1 LQNQVNLYTFV
12 HKGQRTRFSTISKA
26 AGTLDT
32 NDQNALASLENEI
45 LSFKEHMFRHAELEE
60 KFIHPILSER
70 VPGGANRLNEDHKI
84 MHRQF
89 EDLIACFAEMKKKQD
104 FEKREELSLEF
115 YLAWNRF
122 TAFYFNHIDYE
133 EEYVMPSLWKLC
145 TSDELTGVFRKSLAD
160 QAPEEIIYAFTMA
173 LPAMSPTERVMTIN
187 QGQAVG
193 PPEAFQA
200 ALKIA
205 EHVLTPTD
213 WSSLKKGLNLEG

>member
-1 LQNQVNLYTFV
+1 M
-12 HKGQRTRFSTISKA
+12 ISKA
-26 AGTLDT
+26 AGTLDA
-32 NDQNALASLENEI
+32 NDQNALVSLENEL

-70 VPGGANRLNEDHKI
+70 VPGGASRLNEDHKI
-84 MHRQF
+84 LHKQF
-89 EDLIACFAEMKKKQD
+89 DDLIACFGEIKKKQTD

-122 TAFYFNHIDYE
+122 TSFYFNHIDYE

-145 TSDELTGVFRKSLAD
+145 TFDELFGVFRKSLAD
-160 QAPEEIIYAFTMA
+160 QALEEIIYAFIMA
-173 LPAMSPTERVMTIN
+173 LPAMSPTERVMIIN
-187 QGQAVG
+187 QGRAVG

-200 ALKIA
+200 AIKIA

-213 WSSLKKGLNLEG
+213 FSSLKKALNLEG